1 MTKIHYNEKYLERRF
16 KDQTLVELRLYL
28 AELELKNKEKTI
40 TSEEALCIQPVREEI
55 QRREK
60 LKGTNQIS
68 SFFIY

>member
-16 KDQTLVELRLYL
+16 KDWTLVKLRLYL
-28 AELELKNKEKTI
+28 EELELKNKEKTI

-60 LKGTNQIS
+60 LKGTN
-68 SFFIY
+68 

>member
-16 KDQTLVELRLYL
+16 KNWALVELRLYL
-28 AELELKNKEKTI
+28 VELELKNKEKTI

-60 LKGTNQIS
+60 LKGTN
-68 SFFIY
+68 

>member
-1 MTKIHYNEKYLERRF
+1 MTKIHYNGKYLERRF
-16 KDQTLVELRLYL
+16 KDWALVELRLYL

-60 LKGTNQIS
+60 LKGTN
-68 SFFIY
+68 

>member
-16 KDQTLVELRLYL
+16 KDWTLVELRLSL
-28 AELELKNKEKTI
+28 EELELKNKEKTI

-60 LKGTNQIS
+60 LKGTN
-68 SFFIY
+68 

>member
-16 KDQTLVELRLYL
+16 KNWALVELRLYL

-40 TSEEALCIQPVREEI
+40 ASEEALCIQPVREEI

-60 LKGTNQIS
+60 LKGTN
-68 SFFIY
+68 

>member
-16 KDQTLVELRLYL
+16 KNWALVELRLYL

-40 TSEEALCIQPVREEI
+40 TSEEALRIQPVREEI

-60 LKGTNQIS
+60 LKGTN
-68 SFFIY
+68 

>member
-16 KDQTLVELRLYL
+16 KDWTLVELRLYL

-40 TSEEALCIQPVREEI
+40 TGEEALRIQPVREEI

-60 LKGTNQIS
+60 LKGTN
-68 SFFIY
+68 

>member
-16 KDQTLVELRLYL
+16 KNWTLVELRLYL

-60 LKGTNQIS
+60 LKGTN
-68 SFFIY
+68 

>member
-16 KDQTLVELRLYL
+16 KNWALVELRLYL

-60 LKGTNQIS
+60 LKGTN
-68 SFFIY
+68 

>member
-16 KDQTLVELRLYL
+16 KDWALVELRLYL

-60 LKGTNQIS
+60 LKGTN
-68 SFFIY
+68 

>member
-16 KDQTLVELRLYL
+16 KNWALVELRLYL

-40 TSEEALCIQPVREEI
+40 TSDEALCIQPVREEI

-60 LKGTNQIS
+60 LKGTN
-68 SFFIY
+68 

>member
-16 KDQTLVELRLYL
+16 KDWALVELRLYL

-40 TSEEALCIQPVREEI
+40 TGEEALCIQPVREEI

-60 LKGTNQIS
+60 LKGTN
-68 SFFIY
+68 

>member
-16 KDQTLVELRLYL
+16 KNWALVELRLYL

-40 TSEEALCIQPVREEI
+40 TGEEALCIQPIREEI

-60 LKGTNQIS
+60 LKGTN
-68 SFFIY
+68 

>member
-16 KDQTLVELRLYL
+16 KDGTLIELRLYL

-60 LKGTNQIS
+60 LKGTN
-68 SFFIY
+68 

>member
-1 MTKIHYNEKYLERRF
+1 MTKIYYNEKYLERRF
-16 KDQTLVELRLYL
+16 KDWALVELRLYL

-60 LKGTNQIS
+60 LKGTN
-68 SFFIY
+68 

>member
-16 KDQTLVELRLYL
+16 NDWTLVELRLYL

-60 LKGTNQIS
+60 LKGTN
-68 SFFIY
+68 

>member
-16 KDQTLVELRLYL
+16 KNWALVELRLYL

-40 TSEEALCIQPVREEI
+40 TGEEALCIQPVREEI

-60 LKGTNQIS
+60 LKGTN
-68 SFFIY
+68 

>member
-16 KDQTLVELRLYL
+16 KDWTLVELRLYL

-40 TSEEALCIQPVREEI
+40 TREEALCIQPVREEI

-60 LKGTNQIS
+60 LKGTN
-68 SFFIY
+68 

>member
-1 MTKIHYNEKYLERRF
+1 MTKIQYNEKYLERRF
-16 KDQTLVELRLYL
+16 KNWALVELRLYL

-60 LKGTNQIS
+60 LKGTN
-68 SFFIY
+68 

>member
-16 KDQTLVELRLYL
+16 KDWTLVELRLYL

-55 QRREK
+55 QPREK
-60 LKGTNQIS
+60 LKGTN
-68 SFFIY
+68 

>member
-1 MTKIHYNEKYLERRF
+1 MTKIHYNEEYLERRF
-16 KDQTLVELRLYL
+16 KNWTLVELRLYL

-60 LKGTNQIS
+60 LKGTN
-68 SFFIY
+68 

>member
-16 KDQTLVELRLYL
+16 KGWTLVELRLYL

-40 TSEEALCIQPVREEI
+40 TRDEALCIQPVREEI

-60 LKGTNQIS
+60 LKGTN
-68 SFFIY
+68 

>member
-16 KDQTLVELRLYL
+16 KDWTLVELRLYL
-28 AELELKNKEKTI
+28 EELELKNKEKTI

-60 LKGTNQIS
+60 LKGTN
-68 SFFIY
+68 

>member
-16 KDQTLVELRLYL
+16 KNCALVELRLYL

-60 LKGTNQIS
+60 LKGTN
-68 SFFIY
+68 

>member
-16 KDQTLVELRLYL
+16 KDWTLVELRLYL

-40 TSEEALCIQPVREEI
+40 TMEEALCIQPVREEI

-60 LKGTNQIS
+60 LKGTN
-68 SFFIY
+68 

>member
-16 KDQTLVELRLYL
+16 KDWTLVELRLYL

-60 LKGTNQIS
+60 LKGTN
-68 SFFIY
+68 

>member
-16 KDQTLVELRLYL
+16 KDWTLIELRLYL

-60 LKGTNQIS
+60 LKGTN
-68 SFFIY
+68 

>member
-16 KDQTLVELRLYL
+16 KDWTLVELRLYL

-40 TSEEALCIQPVREEI
+40 TGEEALCIQPVREEI

-60 LKGTNQIS
+60 LKGTN
-68 SFFIY
+68 